1 MMRLGVV
8 WLRDRGLPSWRTT
21 WSSSPRSINRRKKL
35 HLPFSSPSGWLSRL
49 TRSHCACRP
58 ANHRYSQ
65 HGSSSQAVG
74 DDKDTSPFST
84 ESRNKHCQKRLKTE
98 RNTLT
103 EDCIRISQVT
113 ARGTVKMS
121 FTTAVHLLA
130 LVAICDQVKSHRI
143 NFYNVKPPVEATPFP
158 KSFKCFTCERAADN
172 YTCNRWAE
180 DKWCPPN
187 SQFCMTV
194 HHFTSH
200 GKTKFVS
207 KKCAAR
213 EECHTSGCRH
223 HRDTGHT
230 ECVSC
235 CEGMICNVEVPTNH
249 TNAVFSMRQQAYSSA
264 PSQTPVRTMCS
275 CCWLKLLSTLGLG
288 LTRLV
293 LL

>member
-1 MMRLGVV
+1 SV
-8 WLRDRGLPSWRTT
+8 
-21 WSSSPRSINRRKKL
+21 
-35 HLPFSSPSGWLSRL
+35 
-49 TRSHCACRP
+49 
-58 ANHRYSQ
+58 
-65 HGSSSQAVG
+65 
-74 DDKDTSPFST
+74 
-84 ESRNKHCQKRLKTE
+84 LK
-98 RNTLT
+98 
-103 EDCIRISQVT
+103 VT

-121 FTTAVHLLA
+121 LTIALHLLA
-130 LVAICDQVKSHRI
+130 MVAMCDQVKSHRI

-158 KSFKCFTCERAADN
+158 KSFKCFTCERAVDN

-200 GKTKFVS
+200 GKTMFVT

-249 TNAVFSMRQQAYSSA
+249 TNAVFAMRQQAYSSA
-264 PSQTPVRTMCS
+264 PSQTPVRTTWS
-275 CCWLKLLSTLGLG
+275 CCWLTLLPTLGLG